1 MEAAAA
7 DAALSDATLDAAA
20 ASDEGSG
27 FCEEGTEGTDDGDVD
42 VCDELDDDDDGVD
55 VAGGV
60 DSVAKAGK
68 DIIEHAKTDIK
79 NKAVSLFTL
88 LLIAIPP

>member
-7 DAALSDATLDAAA
+7 DAALSDAALDAAA

-27 FCEEGTEGTDDGDVD
+27 FCEEDTEGAGDGDVD
-42 VCDELDDDDDGVD
+42 VCDELDDDGVGVD
-55 VAGGV
+55 VVDAGG
-60 DSVAKAGK
+60 SAYTGK
-68 DIIEHAKTDIK
+68 DRIEHAKTDMK